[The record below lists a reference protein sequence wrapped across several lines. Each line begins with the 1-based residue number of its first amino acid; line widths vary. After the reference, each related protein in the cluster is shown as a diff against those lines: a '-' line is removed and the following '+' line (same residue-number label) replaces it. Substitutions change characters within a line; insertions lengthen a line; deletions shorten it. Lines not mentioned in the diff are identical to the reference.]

1 MYAYS
6 AQLVASVLENIVTK
20 TIQQLKL
27 FSKKTNANILR
38 KNLTFVYLFNFN
50 DYFCEII
57 SKQKQLCY

>member
-1 MYAYS
+1 
-6 AQLVASVLENIVTK
+6 VASVLESIVTK

-27 FSKKTNANILR
+27 FSKKNADILR
-38 KNLTFVYLFNFN
+38 NNLTFVYLFNFN